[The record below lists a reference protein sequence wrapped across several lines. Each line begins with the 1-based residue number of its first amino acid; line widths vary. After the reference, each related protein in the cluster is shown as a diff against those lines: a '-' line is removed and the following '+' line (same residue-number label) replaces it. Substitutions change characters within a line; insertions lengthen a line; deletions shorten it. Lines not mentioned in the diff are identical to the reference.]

1 MYSKL
6 YKIKDPIYG
15 LVFFDEIAK
24 QIIDSEEF
32 QRLRRINQLGSAS
45 FVYPGGTHT
54 RFEHSI
60 GVMHLGYR
68 FSKDIAYSALV
79 HDIGHV
85 AFSHDGEYVVK
96 KIWKKD
102 HEQIGKEILKTL
114 KEKIPDMPNVDIEHP
129 IISFEFGIDRL
140 DYLKRDAY
148 HTGTS
153 YGMVETDIIL
163 NNIVYEN
170 KICYIKEKALKS
182 AEAMLV
188 GRFMMIANV
197 YYHKTNLAVSSMIRT
212 MIEQGIENQIIFYE
226 DLFLGD
232 DILLW
237 KLRDLEIAKKLLTRK
252 LYKKLAVV
260 EEIDIDEL
268 HKYGFLTYEAESKN
282 KYEGL
287 VMTEEGLKPIYQ
299 ISAIARSL
307 MKEAKD
313 IQGIY
318 IFYDPL
324 KMSNET
330 AKEMLNKLLKK

>member
-1 MYSKL
+1 MYSRP

-68 FSKDIAYSALV
+68 FSENIAYSALV

-114 KEKIPDMPNVDIEHP
+114 KEKIPDMPDVDIEHP

-153 YGMVETDIIL
+153 YGIVETDIIF
-163 NNIVYEN
+163 
-170 KICYIKEKALKS
+170 
-182 AEAMLV
+182 

-260 EEIDIDEL
+260 QEIDIDEL

-313 IQGIY
+313 IQGVY
-318 IFYDPL
+318 IFYDPS